1 MRDARCDDIG
11 DGNSNRQRGRL
22 FTSGSHKRRIQ
33 KLVVVV
39 VRMSDVISSQQFDHE
54 RLAEALK

>member
-22 FTSGSHKRRIQ
+22 FTSGLTQEKDTKTGRCRRSY
-33 KLVVVV
+33 
-39 VRMSDVISSQQFDHE
+39 VRRHQQS
-54 RLAEALK
+54 AV